1 MTTNIGV
8 TIFAKIAHIG
18 LTIVLSILL
27 FVLTPYSRFI
37 TVRANYYLFFF
48 SVSKIFEVHSSYL
61 RDRCYWIRFLTF
73 LIISV
78 QNRFIYTE
86 YHKII
91 IPDKLFLREKRQ
103 SLAFCIEIEQL
114 KCFRKK

>member
-61 RDRCYWIRFLTF
+61 RDRCYLIKRHAAHQNILTIKSNCIHVAID
-73 LIISV
+73 IIA
-78 QNRFIYTE
+78 
-86 YHKII
+86 K
-91 IPDKLFLREKRQ
+91 
-103 SLAFCIEIEQL
+103 
-114 KCFRKK
+114 